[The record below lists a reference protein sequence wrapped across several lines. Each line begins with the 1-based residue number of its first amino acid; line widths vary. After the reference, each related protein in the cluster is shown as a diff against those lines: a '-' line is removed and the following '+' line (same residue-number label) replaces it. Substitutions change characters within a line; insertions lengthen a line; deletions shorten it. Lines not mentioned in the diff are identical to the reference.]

1 MERELSLSNA
11 GADPARGPLI
21 IVASSGTGGDMQPFV
36 ALARGLSE
44 RGRRVRMLAPA
55 LQEEAV
61 RAAGL
66 PYWLFGSVER
76 EQAALDNPDLWH
88 ERKSWGVLWDSLAPD
103 LDALRERVRDL
114 PADEDCVVLCH
125 PVLVPMAALARAAR
139 PDLRIVT
146 AYLAPSNLCSRHD
159 LLTLGSLRI
168 PGWLPPAGAGLLW
181 WALHHWF
188 NAQTLPSLNAARAQR
203 GLPAEPHFFEH
214 MLRAPNAS
222 IGLFPRWF
230 AALQPDWPRPFFEG
244 DFLLPAAQRGAGLS
258 AELEAFL
265 AAGDA
270 PVVFTPGT
278 GHRHAAAFFDAALRA
293 LRRLGRRGIFVTPHA
308 AQLPPALPADV
319 LWQAH
324 APFAALLPRAAAL
337 THHGGVSTMA
347 DAMRAGIPQLIVPY
361 AYDQFDNGQR
371 AKRLGVAE
379 VLHAQRVSAGRMERL
394 LARLLAEPGPG
405 PACRELA
412 LRMAAGAEATRA
424 LLDGVEEALLGRA
437 ARGAESAS
445 ATPALAPG

>member
-1 MERELSLSNA
+1 MERELSLSHA

-36 ALARGLSE
+36 TLARGLSE
-44 RGRRVRMLAPA
+44 RGHRVRMLAPA
-55 LQEEAV
+55 LQEEAA

-66 PYWLFGSVER
+66 PYWLFGSIER

-88 ERKSWGVLWDSLAPD
+88 ERKSWGVLWGSLVPD

-125 PVLVPMAALARAAR
+125 PVLVPMAALARATR
-139 PDLRIVT
+139 PNLRIVT

-181 WALHHWF
+181 WALHRWF
-188 NAQTLPSLNAARAQR
+188 NAQTLPGLNAARAKR

-222 IGLFPRWF
+222 VGLFPRWF

-244 DFLLPAAQRGAGLS
+244 DFLLPAAQQGAGLS

-270 PVVFTPGT
+270 PIVFTPGT
-278 GHRHAAAFFDAALRA
+278 GHRHAAAFFGTALRA
-293 LRRLGRRGIFVTPHA
+293 LRQLGRRGIFITPYE
-308 AQLPPALPADV
+308 AQLPPALPASV

-324 APFAALLPRAAAL
+324 APFAALLPRVAAL

-379 VLHAQRVSAGRMERL
+379 VLLAQRVSARRMERV
-394 LARLLAEPGPG
+394 LARLLSGPG
-405 PACRELA
+405 ADRACRELA
-412 LRMAAGAEATRA
+412 ARMAAEAEPTRA
-424 LLDGVEEALLGRA
+424 LDCVEEALLGKPGRA
-437 ARGAESAS
+437 AEKTGAR
-445 ATPALAPG
+445 PALAEG